1 MNFAIAIVTLFI
13 GAALQAR
20 LPAIPALGVH
30 LEFLPALVA
39 YGALTFGRAGML
51 TLALA
56 AGFTQ
61 DALSAGP
68 FGVTAIIYTAI
79 ALFVHGYREVFD
91 RELAPLQIGAGVLIT
106 VASSIAACSYAGF
119 HVSAILKIA
128 LLALLAALLTP
139 ILFFVLDFVRFQVRS
154 R

>member
-1 MNFAIAIVTLFI
+1 MNFAIAIVALFI
-13 GAALQAR
+13 GTALQAR
-20 LPAIPALGVH
+20 LPAFGIH

-51 TLALA
+51 ALALA

-68 FGVTAIIYTAI
+68 FGVTAISYTAT
-79 ALFVHGYREVFD
+79 ALFVHGYREAFD

-106 VASSIAACSYAGF
+106 VASSLAACFFAGF
-119 HVSAILKIA
+119 HVSAIWKIT

-139 ILFFVLDFVRFQVRS
+139 ILFFVLDFVRYQVRS